1 MNTVWIASYSHK
13 YGEDLCAFSTEEK
26 AWAWA
31 DQIAREWW
39 GAEFVDEDLPEVEPG
54 KAYFERM
61 ADLGEFF
68 TVQES
73 AIDPI

>member
-1 MNTVWIASYSHK
+1 MSIVWIASYRHK

-31 DQIAREWW
+31 DGIAREWW
-39 GAEFVDEDLPEVEPG
+39 GEEIMNEDLPEVEPG

-61 ADLGEFF
+61 ADRGEFF
-68 TVQES
+68 TVQKS
-73 AIDPI
+73 AIDSI